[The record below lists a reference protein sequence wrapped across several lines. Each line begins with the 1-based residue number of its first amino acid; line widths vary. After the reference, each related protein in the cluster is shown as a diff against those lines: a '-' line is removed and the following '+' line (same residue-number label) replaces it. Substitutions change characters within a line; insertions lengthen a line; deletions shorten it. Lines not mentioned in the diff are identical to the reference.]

1 MFIARTSHSKGDTLK
16 QCPLKFYLRYYE
28 YIPEEEVNKDALNFG
43 SFIHKILE
51 DGYQENSLKNL
62 EKLAEQHRAT
72 YKVGKKEKTRT
83 NKCLKNFLRFNEKL
97 GETVGVEYQFKIDL
111 EEGMAY
117 IGIID
122 RIIKGKD
129 GGYLVIDYK
138 TSKREKSKFDLFNDP
153 QLQGYAFA
161 ISEIFDVPV
170 KKITCAH
177 YYPVTGNLVTVG
189 YNSSQ
194 ITNFKKSK
202 INEFWRVR
210 KMKKEEF
217 APQANE
223 FCNWCGYQKYC
234 PKKTNPGV
242 ARCNLQEAKQLIK
255 ESRTSAKRKAPR

>member
-28 YIPEEEVNKDALNFG
+28 YIPEEGTNQDALNFG

-51 DGYQENSLKNL
+51 DGYQENSLKKL
-62 EKLAEQHRAT
+62 EKLAEQHKST

-83 NKCLKNFLRFNEKL
+83 NKCLKNFLRFNDKL
-97 GETVGVEYQFKIDL
+97 EETVGVEYEFNIAL
-111 EEGMAY
+111 AEGMNY

-129 GGYLVIDYK
+129 GGYLIIDYK
-138 TSKREKSKFDLFNDP
+138 TSKREKSKFDLFNDA

-161 ISEIFDVPV
+161 VSKLFDVPV
-170 KKITCAH
+170 SKVTCSH
-177 YYPVTGNLVTVG
+177 YYPVTGNFVSVG

-194 ITNFKKSK
+194 MTNFKKSK
-202 INEFWRVR
+202 VNEFWRVR

-217 APQANE
+217 TPQSNE

-234 PKKTNPGV
+234 PKKTASV
-242 ARCNLQEAKQLIK
+242 IARCNLNEAIK
-255 ESRTSAKRKAPR
+255 VAKAKKSNKR